1 MNNGANTIILL
12 SSISTRKDL
21 EAWLNLSIPLILAQV
36 SSSKKE
42 PVKSRSLQRWTGWPM
57 GMGGITTRTRMYR
70 RWHRQLSWWCM
81 FLVRLEWLWLFVGWL
96 FGWCWSI
103 LKCKKFSF
111 FFSRFYYFLLIQ
123 PPFKLRR
130 NIFGSIFTLP
140 NFCCIYFFFW
150 HWK

>member
-12 SSISTRKDL
+12 SSISIRKDL

-36 SSSKKE
+36 SSSKKN
-42 PVKSRSLQRWTGWPM
+42 PVKSRSLQRWMGWPM
-57 GMGGITTRTRMYR
+57 GMGGITTRKRMYR

-103 LKCKKFSF
+103 LKCKKFSVF
-111 FFSRFYYFLLIQ
+111 IIPPPLPSSCVVTFSVQYLHYPTFAL
-123 PPFKLRR
+123 
-130 NIFGSIFTLP
+130 SI
-140 NFCCIYFFFW
+140 FFFW